1 MNYNQELVT
10 NAKKMVEKGKGILA
24 ADESN
29 PTCTK
34 RFEALGISSTSETR
48 NEYRDLLFTTLGM
61 AEYISGVILFD
72 ETLRQNTI
80 KDGIPFVKYLKSKNV
95 IPGIKVDMGVKPLAL
110 QLNEKVT
117 EGLDGLSQRL
127 EEYYKL
133 GARFAKW
140 RAVIKIGNGIPNF
153 KILNANYRTNIPTP
167 SSFYLGFSHS
177 FKNI

>member
-1 MNYNQELVT
+1 MNFDQL
-10 NAKKMVEKGKGILA
+10 KKTANDMVVKGKGILA
-24 ADESN
+24 ADEST

-34 RFEALGISSTSETR
+34 RFESIGTESTEINR
-48 NEYRDLLFTTLGM
+48 NKYRDLLFTTSGM
-61 AEYISGVILFD
+61 EEYISGVILFD